1 MIGQVAFGE
10 HVRVVG
16 ADQALG
22 GWEVGSAPEMRWGEG
37 HRWSVH
43 LELPEGFESEY
54 KLVHC
59 MPGKPPVWEH
69 TPNRLL
75 TIAAPPSQEDLAS
88 SPVEVELQWC
98 SPPHAISEP
107 VEMAVAD
114 TLDANDLPATT
125 PAFKVGPLF
134 ESFSSGESGSISVTD
149 VEEGSLLADQ
159 EKEKER
165 VIQVPETTTVLGAID
180 AAIMSAEEE
189 RIEDAETNSVK
200 AIQQE
205 SAFKSAA
212 KTAGAVALGVAG
224 AALLSALAIDVAD
237 TAIMGAVAVAA
248 GSAALSGSS
257 SSKKKTQKDEEMETL
272 EESVQRGDSQLEGEN
287 RATSTEPGVI
297 IAAGIMS
304 ALDAG
309 KAVVKSFDKEVER
322 DEE

>member
-1 MIGQVAFGE
+1 M
-10 HVRVVG
+10 VG
-16 ADQALG
+16 ADQTLG
-22 GWEVGSAPEMRWGEG
+22 GWEVGCAPEMRWGEG
-37 HRWSVH
+37 HRWSVR

-75 TIAAPPSQEDLAS
+75 TVAAPPSQEDPS
-88 SPVEVELQWC
+88 SSAVEVELQWC
-98 SPPHAISEP
+98 SPPHATSEP
-107 VEMAVAD
+107 VEMVVAA
-114 TLDANDLPATT
+114 TLDANDLSATT
-125 PAFKVGPLF
+125 PAFKVGPPLF

-149 VEEGSLLADQ
+149 VEEVGILADQ

-165 VIQVPETTTVLGAID
+165 DVQVSETTTVLGAID

-189 RIEDAETNSVK
+189 RIEETNSLE
-200 AIQQE
+200 ASQQE

-248 GSAALSGSS
+248 GSAALSGST
-257 SSKKKTQKDEEMETL
+257 SSKKKSQKDGAV
-272 EESVQRGDSQLEGEN
+272 ESLDDPAQRGDFQLEGEN
-287 RATSTEPGVI
+287 RTTTSTEPGVI

-309 KAVVKSFDKEVER
+309 KAVVKSFDKDVER